1 MSDRTLRQRL
11 REINNSTLHN
21 MRFLLESYSEE
32 VLVAIDEHI
41 VSMERK
47 QEEPLDVIEK
57 EVQAVIHTL
66 KGIEEVIAQQKETR
80 DENGQ
85 LPASERD

>member
-85 LPASERD
+85 LPAADRD

>member
-66 KGIEEVIAQQKETR
+66 RGIEEVIAQQKETR

-85 LPASERD
+85 LQASERD